1 MPNSDR
7 YYTPQNSKDAMRQ
20 IEKLFNKY
28 KDAPLTQELVDY
40 HQHSVNRLK
49 TDILAAAKQE
59 NVPARIESINTMI
72 AAMERWLKVRLAGNP
87 YNGKMKNFKFVSDES
102 LPKFKRHVHKMNGG
116 STHRSSR
123 H

>member
-40 HQHSVNRLK
+40 HQNLVNRLN

>member
-1 MPNSDR
+1 
-7 YYTPQNSKDAMRQ
+7 MRQ

-40 HQHSVNRLK
+40 HQNLVNRLK

>member
-1 MPNSDR
+1 MEQMVN
-7 YYTPQNSKDAMRQ
+7 
-20 IEKLFNKY
+20 
-28 KDAPLTQELVDY
+28 LTIDNVKV
-40 HQHSVNRLK
+40 SVPAG
-49 TDILAAAKQE
+49 TTVLAAAKQE

>member
-40 HQHSVNRLK
+40 HQNLVNCLK